1 MVVLGWYKSR
11 SGVRLL
17 ARVRAPE
24 KSKLPKSRNWVRVW
38 VVLVRPYHH
47 HHHDDDDHHDYHRLA
62 ERLHV
67 GTRQWDLDRCGGA
80 DDAWNAPSIDGSL
93 VWFARSS
100 VVVLVVVVALVVV
113 ALVAVV
119 VVLVAAVDVRVA
131 VGMVAS
137 TAVALRPRTRTSG
150 GMAGSLGPSWTI
162 FLSFRQC
169 GLFWNPSSW
178 LVPHGRSSVF
188 PFPNQC
194 NKDDPSTMM
203 DRTVVALRF
212 VALHLTRPLNAR
224 SRGTRSPF
232 FGTPVQQRHW
242 MSRHAART
250 RVGVGVVHDG
260 RVYYRFE
267 EEYSTV

>member
-1 MVVLGWYKSR
+1 M
-11 SGVRLL
+11 
-17 ARVRAPE
+17 
-24 KSKLPKSRNWVRVW
+24 
-38 VVLVRPYHH
+38 RPSHHYDDHHCAYHH
-47 HHHDDDDHHDYHRLA
+47 HHYDDDHHCAYHHHYDDDDEKGA
-62 ERLHV
+62 
-67 GTRQWDLDRCGGA
+67 WDLDRCGGA

-100 VVVLVVVVALVVV
+100 VVVLVDV
-113 ALVAVV
+113 LVAV
-119 VVLVAAVDVRVA
+119 LVAVIVVDVRVA

-203 DRTVVALRF
+203 DRTVVALRC
-212 VALHLTRPLNAR
+212 VAPHSSAQRSLSRYPFSLFWHAGPAAALDVTSRCTNESRRRRRPRRESLL
-224 SRGTRSPF
+224 PF
-232 FGTPVQQRHW
+232 R
-242 MSRHAART
+242 R
-250 RVGVGVVHDG
+250 RV
-260 RVYYRFE
+260 
-267 EEYSTV
+267 